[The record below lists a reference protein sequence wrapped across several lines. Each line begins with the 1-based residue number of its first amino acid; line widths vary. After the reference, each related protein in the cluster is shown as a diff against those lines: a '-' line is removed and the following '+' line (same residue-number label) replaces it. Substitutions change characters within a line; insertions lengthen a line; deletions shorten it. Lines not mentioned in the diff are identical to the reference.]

1 MFSKYNYQF
10 VVNLKDTEQIED
22 RFSDRF
28 YILTVEVHSVI
39 GLLMVHTKSCSVGG
53 TLRCAHQ
60 VLVSSCSWITSS
72 ESNMNFHEVRSLP

>member
-10 VVNLKDTEQIED
+10 LVNLKDIEQIED

-39 GLLMVHTKSCSVGG
+39 GLLMVCTKSCSVGG
-53 TLRCAHQ
+53 THRCTHQ
-60 VLVSSCSWITSS
+60 LCG
-72 ESNMNFHEVRSLP
+72 